1 MLAIKLCYSNLDF
14 ESRLAKNH
22 TTIALKGKKESAA
35 LINIKNARYLY
46 CPAKFLQK
54 GTCGCNMASFSF
66 HDGTSSS
73 TRTLLVSKARQS
85 LPISCF
91 LLVQQNNKDRP
102 CLVNRGWVWSFNS
115 DKTRVSASIFC
126 GKAGDLKH
134 SKARLYFYTTCSDFC
149 SIKDGWMN

>member
-85 LPISCF
+85 LPITVASF
-91 LLVQQNNKDRP
+91 LFSKII
-102 CLVNRGWVWSFNS
+102 
-115 DKTRVSASIFC
+115 KTVRAWLTEGGFEVLI
-126 GKAGDLKH
+126 
-134 SKARLYFYTTCSDFC
+134 R
-149 SIKDGWMN
+149 IKPA